1 MLQRIGGSEPACDV
15 SQITPERE
23 PDQHTAE
30 ESEESLGPSNDKDP
44 MNANATALL
53 SALGG
58 ALVPLA
64 LLGYTGVQAVATV
77 SECRI
82 SQAKP
87 FHVAA
92 RHGGL

>member
-1 MLQRIGGSEPACDV
+1 
-15 SQITPERE
+15 
-23 PDQHTAE
+23 
-30 ESEESLGPSNDKDP
+30 
-44 MNANATALL
+44 MNPNTTALL

-64 LLGYTGVQAVATV
+64 LLGYTGIQAVAMV

-87 FHVAA
+87 DHVAA
-92 RHGGL
+92 RHEGL

>member
-1 MLQRIGGSEPACDV
+1 
-15 SQITPERE
+15 
-23 PDQHTAE
+23 
-30 ESEESLGPSNDKDP
+30 

-92 RHGGL
+92 RHRGL

>member
-1 MLQRIGGSEPACDV
+1 
-15 SQITPERE
+15 
-23 PDQHTAE
+23 
-30 ESEESLGPSNDKDP
+30 
-44 MNANATALL
+44 MNANTTALL

-64 LLGYTGVQAVATV
+64 LLGYTGVNAVAMV

-87 FHVAA
+87 VHVAA

>member
-1 MLQRIGGSEPACDV
+1 M
-15 SQITPERE
+15 
-23 PDQHTAE
+23 
-30 ESEESLGPSNDKDP
+30 K
-44 MNANATALL
+44 ANTTALL

-64 LLGYTGVQAVATV
+64 LLGYTGVKAVAMV

-87 FHVAA
+87 VHVAA

>member
-1 MLQRIGGSEPACDV
+1 
-15 SQITPERE
+15 
-23 PDQHTAE
+23 
-30 ESEESLGPSNDKDP
+30 
-44 MNANATALL
+44 MNANTTALL

-87 FHVAA
+87 SHSMWQQGMEACDQA
-92 RHGGL
+92 HRNR